1 MRNSV
6 VRIAEAL
13 RQSLSTCLVSDMGLP
28 VRWVRRCAGHHNL
41 DLAARV
47 IVVVPFG
54 PQPYQFPVEVDA
66 DAAAHADDHR
76 LAVHRLKALLVVSDD
91 VLGDLPDTILGPDN
105 CFQLSPLRLE
115 PLLALDFLA
124 LGGLF
129 KVLVDMWARDFIK
142 RQFGKPALIEDSH
155 GCAVLH

>member
-1 MRNSV
+1 
-6 VRIAEAL
+6 
-13 RQSLSTCLVSDMGLP
+13 MGLP

-54 PQPYQFPVEVDA
+54 AAVAYQFPVEVDA

-91 VLGDLPDTILGPDN
+91 VLRDLLNAILGPDDGL
-105 CFQLSPLRLE
+105 QLSPLRLE
-115 PLLALDFLA
+115 PLLALDLLA
-124 LGGLF
+124 LGCLF
-129 KVLVDMWARDFIK
+129 KVLVDMWGGAPSSSVSLAR
-142 RQFGKPALIEDSH
+142 RLS
-155 GCAVLH
+155 